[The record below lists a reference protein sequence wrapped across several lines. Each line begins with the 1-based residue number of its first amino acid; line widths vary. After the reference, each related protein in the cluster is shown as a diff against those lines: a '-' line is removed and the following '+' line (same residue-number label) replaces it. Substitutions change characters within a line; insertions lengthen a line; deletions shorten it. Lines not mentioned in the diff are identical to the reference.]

1 MAHGRAP
8 TSPVQ
13 GECPARAANW
23 RTAMKTFVATVALAA
38 SIAMPA
44 LAQTVDRRAPAPQYY
59 PSQYD
64 QFGRREVIRPL
75 NPYAVY
81 DGYTYLGADP
91 DPNVRLQLRLDAEHR
106 DF

>member
-1 MAHGRAP
+1 
-8 TSPVQ
+8 
-13 GECPARAANW
+13 
-23 RTAMKTFVATVALAA
+23 MKTLVATVALAA

-44 LAQTVDRRAPAPQYY
+44 LAQTADRRAPAQQFY

-64 QFGRREVIRPL
+64 QYGRREVIRPF
-75 NPYAVY
+75 NPMAVY
-81 DGYTYLGADP
+81 DGYQYLGSDP

>member
-1 MAHGRAP
+1 
-8 TSPVQ
+8 
-13 GECPARAANW
+13 
-23 RTAMKTFVATVALAA
+23 MKTFVATVALAA

-44 LAQTVDRRAPAPQYY
+44 LAQTADRRAPVQQFY

-64 QFGRREVIRPL
+64 QYGRREVLRPS
-75 NPYAVY
+75 NPNAVY
-81 DGYTYLGADP
+81 DGYQYLGSDP

>member
-1 MAHGRAP
+1 
-8 TSPVQ
+8 
-13 GECPARAANW
+13 
-23 RTAMKTFVATVALAA
+23 MKTFVATVALAA

-44 LAQTVDRRAPAPQYY
+44 LAQTADRRAPAQQFY

-64 QFGRREVIRPL
+64 QYGRREVLRPA
-75 NPYAVY
+75 NPMAVY
-81 DGYTYLGADP
+81 DGYQYLGSDP

>member
-1 MAHGRAP
+1 
-8 TSPVQ
+8 
-13 GECPARAANW
+13 
-23 RTAMKTFVATVALAA
+23 MKTLAATVALAA

-44 LAQTVDRRAPAPQYY
+44 LAQTVDRRAPAQPYY
-59 PSQYD
+59 HPSQYD
-64 QFGRREVIRPL
+64 QFGRRDVIRPF

-91 DPNVRLQLRLDAEHR
+91 DPNVRLQLRLDAGDR

>member
-1 MAHGRAP
+1 
-8 TSPVQ
+8 
-13 GECPARAANW
+13 
-23 RTAMKTFVATVALAA
+23 MKTFVATVALAA

-44 LAQTVDRRAPAPQYY
+44 LAQTADRPAPGQQLY

-64 QFGRREVIRPL
+64 QYGRREVIRPF
-75 NPYAVY
+75 NPNAVY
-81 DGYTYLGADP
+81 DGYQYLGADP

>member
-1 MAHGRAP
+1 
-8 TSPVQ
+8 
-13 GECPARAANW
+13 
-23 RTAMKTFVATVALAA
+23 MKTFVATVAIAA

-44 LAQTVDRRAPAPQYY
+44 LAQTVDRRGSAQQFYY

-64 QFGRREVIRPL
+64 LYGRRDVVRPFDR
-75 NPYAVY
+75 NAVY
-81 DGYTYLGADP
+81 DGYQYLGADP